1 MPRNQEIWVRAR
13 DIDSRL
19 RHRLRERAA
28 ADDPG
33 FPPALESVRDALAE
47 YDALLS
53 EAEDDSGAEHD
64 GTPLGLPTD
73 VRDRLAAAR
82 LELQRLEA
90 GDVSRRYGIGKIRLA
105 IPRLPEPGG
114 EA

>member
-19 RHRLRERAA
+19 RQRLRELAA
-28 ADDPG
+28 ADAPG
-33 FPPALESVRDALAE
+33 FSPALESVRDVLSE

-53 EAEDDSGAEHD
+53 EAGED
-64 GTPLGLPTD
+64 GTPLGLPRD
-73 VRDRLAAAR
+73 VPDRLATAR

-105 IPRLPEPGG
+105 IPRLLEPGD